1 MAKRSPL
8 LVSALAVLV
17 CAASFSQPLDKPTVE
32 NPTGRWV
39 GQYTSSG
46 QPVFLVV
53 RLKKENDKWQG
64 TYNRPTLDW
73 EDYADLRNL
82 AVGGDKLSF
91 DLQDPANPLQV
102 ELRGEKGSLFG
113 TVKGT
118 REDGKITL
126 EPTATLPKDYLD
138 TLAGDYEAA
147 GESYVIERENSFLC
161 FLNRRTGQSGRLMPK
176 TETEFWTGPTMD
188 IWYPPTIWFEF
199 VPGSDTSQP
208 MQLRIR
214 EGTKRDFLSTRKD
227 FYRTEEVEFENAGV
241 KLSGTMRFPPGGKSH
256 PAVVLLHGSNYQ
268 TRGAQYAA
276 LAFVADQFARNG
288 FVVLNY
294 DKRGTGKSGGERVD
308 DPNLISGDG
317 ASAVRLLRTRKEV
330 DPRRI
335 GLWGISQGG
344 IIEPLVAE
352 KVEGLAFFINVSGAV
367 VNTNQQEIQR
377 TELQLRADGF
387 SEDDIKAAVNLQE
400 VKFRYACKRDNWDE
414 YENTLKAAQGK
425 QWLPDPYIGPPDSK
439 TSHAWDFWSC
449 GVDPGK
455 SWETVHS
462 PVLYLQGEFETYS
475 KPGENLLRL
484 QQAMQ
489 VAGNKKFEHK
499 VLPGAEHSMFRAKNG
514 GEKEDP
520 FLNTY
525 VDGYFGLMTSW
536 AERQV
541 GTR

>member
-1 MAKRSPL
+1 MRGRSLL
-8 LVSALAVLV
+8 LVISFAVVV
-17 CAASFSQPLDKPTVE
+17 CAASSPQQLDKPSIG
-32 NPTGRWV
+32 NPAGRWV
-39 GQYTSSG
+39 GQYTTAT

-53 RLKKENDKWQG
+53 RLTKDNERWQG

-82 AVGGDKLSF
+82 KVEGDKLSF
-91 DLQDPANPLQV
+91 DLQEAANPLHV
-102 ELRGEKGSLFG
+102 DVGWEKDSLLG
-113 TVKGT
+113 TVKGANA
-118 REDGKITL
+118 EGKIQL
-126 EPTATLPKDYLD
+126 EPTGTLAKDHLD

-188 IWYPPTIWFEF
+188 IWYPPKLWFEF
-199 VPGSDTSQP
+199 VRTGSQP
-208 MQLRIR
+208 MQLKVR
-214 EGTKRDFLSTRKD
+214 GGAKQDFVSTRNDLYSK
-227 FYRTEEVEFENAGV
+227 EGVEFENAGA
-241 KLSGTMRFPPGGKSH
+241 KLSGTLRIPPGTKPH
-256 PAVVLLHGSNYQ
+256 PAVILLHGSNYQ

-308 DPNLISGDG
+308 DPELISGDA
-317 ASAVRLLRTRKEV
+317 ASAVRLLRTRKEI
-330 DPRRI
+330 DPKRI

-352 KVEGLAFFINVSGAV
+352 KVSGLAFFINVSGAV

-387 SEDDIKAAVNLQE
+387 SEDDIKAAVHLQE
-400 VKFRYACKRDNWDE
+400 VKFHYACKRDNWDE
-414 YENTLKAAQGK
+414 YESTLKAAQGK

-455 SWETVHS
+455 SWESVHV

-475 KPGENLLRL
+475 KPSENLLRL
-484 QQAMQ
+484 QQAMN
-489 VAGNKKFEHK
+489 VAGNRKFDHK
-499 VLPGAEHSMFRAKNG
+499 VMPGAEHSMFRAKNG
-514 GEKEDP
+514 GEKEEP

-525 VDGYFGLMTSW
+525 VEGYFPLLTDW
-536 AERQV
+536 AQRQV

>member
-1 MAKRSPL
+1 MERTSPL
-8 LVSALAVLV
+8 LVIGSVVLACVV
-17 CAASFSQPLDKPTVE
+17 SFSQPLDKPTAE
-32 NPTGRWV
+32 NPAGRWV
-39 GQYTSSG
+39 GQYTTASHS
-46 QPVFLVV
+46 VFLVV
-53 RLKKENDKWQG
+53 RLKKENEKWQG

-82 AVGGDKLSF
+82 QVGQDKLSF
-91 DLQDPANPLQV
+91 DLQGEADPLHV
-102 ELRGEKGSLFG
+102 DLRWEKDSLLG
-113 TVKGT
+113 TVKGAY
-118 REDGKITL
+118 EEGKITL
-126 EPTATLPKDYLD
+126 APTATLEKDYLD
-138 TLAGDYEAA
+138 TLAGDYEVA
-147 GESYVIERENSFLC
+147 GESFVIERENSFLC

-188 IWYPPTIWFEF
+188 IWYPPKVWFEF
-199 VPGSDTSQP
+199 VRGTGRP
-208 MQLRIR
+208 MRLKVRGDANQ
-214 EGTKRDFLSTRKD
+214 DFVGIRKD
-227 FYRTEEVEFENAGV
+227 LYSREDVEFENAGA
-241 KLSGTMRFPPGGKSH
+241 KLSGTLRIPPGSKPH

-288 FVVLNY
+288 FIVLSY

-308 DPNLISGDG
+308 DPELISGDA
-317 ASAVRLLRTRKEV
+317 ASAVRLLRNRKEV
-330 DPRRI
+330 DPKRI
-335 GLWGISQGG
+335 GLWGLSQGG
-344 IIEPLVAE
+344 IIEPLVAA
-352 KVEGLAFFINVSGAV
+352 KAEGLAFFVNVSGAV

-387 SEDDIKAAVNLQE
+387 SESDIKAAVHLQE
-400 VKFRYACKRDNWDE
+400 VKFHYACKRDNWDE

-425 QWLPDPYIGPPDSK
+425 LWLPDPYIGPPDSK

-455 SWETVHS
+455 SWENVHA

-475 KPGENLLRL
+475 SPRENLARL
-484 QQAMQ
+484 EHAMQ

-499 VLPGAEHSMFRAKNG
+499 VLPGAEHSMFRARNG
-514 GEKEDP
+514 GEKEEP

-525 VDGYFGLMTSW
+525 VEGYFSLMTKW

-541 GTR
+541 GSQ